1 MRKNRWCGKAN
12 FMLLG
17 GEAFVILNRKA
28 SIFGYPRFIPLWQLA
43 NFRRGRKSGPGL
55 FLEKKESFSF

>member
-1 MRKNRWCGKAN
+1 
-12 FMLLG
+12 MLLG

-28 SIFGYPRFIPLWQLA
+28 SILGYPRFIPLWQLA